1 MIYISVNK
9 IIFFLYSIL
18 LIILLL
24 FASDQFTIDWAHLL
38 FFVQLAFALI
48 ISKDFESKWSFFLSP
63 SFLLVLYVNLNIFL
77 GAYSLKENLL
87 LEMYQHRS
95 TSYSL
100 IRNINIPYAY
110 IALCSLISMIMLPKF
125 KIPKKIKSDN
135 SKHSFKIILLC
146 LVLVLIFSII
156 KIDLA
161 FIGGSGDFS
170 TIPKSLASIILFY
183 ELSKKKYKYRF
194 YIYTM
199 VLFIFMITNFESKR
213 EAVFMI
219 IPIVLLEN
227 IFGNLKTFNFS
238 LKKTFVSL
246 VSLIVLIYSLLIMT
260 ILRGFGEYEI
270 SNPINAY
277 KYVDDLFRDFNIAGL
292 LFTISEAPTTT
303 YVSIKAM
310 SLLNNDFEFLAYG
323 STYLKLLFVPIPRSI
338 YSEKPL
344 SMTSIFTKI
353 EDPGFYGDGGSLP
366 INIYAES
373 FWNFHFGGIIII
385 VLIIFLVNLMYS
397 KMIEII
403 LRNKFSVYL
412 AGIIFAYTYL
422 LGFYRGFGF
431 DLYFV
436 NVLIGL
442 FFSILIS
449 GLINLL
455 LNIEPM
461 FNRP

>member
-183 ELSKKKYKYRF
+183 ELSKKK
-194 YIYTM
+194 I
-199 VLFIFMITNFESKR
+199 
-213 EAVFMI
+213 
-219 IPIVLLEN
+219 
-227 IFGNLKTFNFS
+227 
-238 LKKTFVSL
+238 
-246 VSLIVLIYSLLIMT
+246 
-260 ILRGFGEYEI
+260 
-270 SNPINAY
+270 
-277 KYVDDLFRDFNIAGL
+277 
-292 LFTISEAPTTT
+292 
-303 YVSIKAM
+303 
-310 SLLNNDFEFLAYG
+310 
-323 STYLKLLFVPIPRSI
+323 
-338 YSEKPL
+338 
-344 SMTSIFTKI
+344 
-353 EDPGFYGDGGSLP
+353 
-366 INIYAES
+366 
-373 FWNFHFGGIIII
+373 
-385 VLIIFLVNLMYS
+385 
-397 KMIEII
+397 
-403 LRNKFSVYL
+403 
-412 AGIIFAYTYL
+412 
-422 LGFYRGFGF
+422 
-431 DLYFV
+431 
-436 NVLIGL
+436 
-442 FFSILIS
+442 
-449 GLINLL
+449 
-455 LNIEPM
+455 
-461 FNRP
+461 